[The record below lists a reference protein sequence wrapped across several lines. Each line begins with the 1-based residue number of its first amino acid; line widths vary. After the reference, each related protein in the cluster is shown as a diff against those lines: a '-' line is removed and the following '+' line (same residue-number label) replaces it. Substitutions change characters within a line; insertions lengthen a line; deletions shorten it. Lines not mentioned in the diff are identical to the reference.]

1 MLGVYDYTV
10 VLTYVSVLISMGG
23 MLFSLNGCPKMAV
36 VCLAVSGFCDMFDG
50 KIARTKKN
58 RTEVEKRFGIQI
70 DSLADIICFGVAP
83 SLIAYRMGMNHIVG
97 IAILMFY
104 VLAGLIR
111 LAWFNVS
118 EEIRQN
124 ETEEN
129 RECYQGLPITSMAIA
144 LPILVVFRPLLSPI
158 VSRIGGAFLNT
169 RISKLGIRP
178 FVKSNGIDLSIYE
191 KQEFASYNEFFTRK
205 IRAAER
211 PADMREN
218 VLISPSDGKVSVYP
232 IEENGIFRIKHTPY
246 TVRQLLR
253 DDKLADRYMGGWIYV
268 IRLTVDDYH
277 RYCYVSDGYRSSGRR
292 IEGVLHT
299 VNPVANDC
307 YPIYKMNTR
316 EYCLLKTRKLGT
328 VLTMEVGALMVG
340 KICNYVKQPCE
351 VHRGEEKG
359 RFEFGGS
366 TIIVMTEPG
375 KVIPD
380 QDLRTNTREHAETL
394 VKMGEHIG
402 AQIEQ

>member
-129 RECYQGLPITSMAIA
+129 RECYQGVRS
-144 LPILVVFRPLLSPI
+144 PLWRSHSRFWLYSVHCWSENLLLRCMHWYWSLDFYLLRI
-158 VSRIGGAFLNT
+158 SDSVSRKSWDRL
-169 RISKLGIRP
+169 SWLLLWHWQC
-178 FVKSNGIDLSIYE
+178 FVDYMS
-191 KQEFASYNEFFTRK
+191 
-205 IRAAER
+205 
-211 PADMREN
+211 
-218 VLISPSDGKVSVYP
+218 GK
-232 IEENGIFRIKHTPY
+232 
-246 TVRQLLR
+246 
-253 DDKLADRYMGGWIYV
+253 
-268 IRLTVDDYH
+268 
-277 RYCYVSDGYRSSGRR
+277 
-292 IEGVLHT
+292 
-299 VNPVANDC
+299 
-307 YPIYKMNTR
+307 
-316 EYCLLKTRKLGT
+316 
-328 VLTMEVGALMVG
+328 
-340 KICNYVKQPCE
+340 
-351 VHRGEEKG
+351 
-359 RFEFGGS
+359 
-366 TIIVMTEPG
+366 
-375 KVIPD
+375 
-380 QDLRTNTREHAETL
+380 
-394 VKMGEHIG
+394 
-402 AQIEQ
+402 